1 MFKNT
6 KVMLRLMIV
15 VLLGALGLMVFA
27 TVSLRSLSAN
37 LLNERQSKTHEQI
50 ETAVSLV
57 NTLIKEG
64 QAEGLSTEAMQK
76 RTMEVISG
84 LRYSGNQYFWIN
96 SMSGEML
103 MHPTNPKLV
112 GTDITE
118 LKDAN
123 GNKFFA
129 SMIDLVRRE
138 GGGFYHYWWQT
149 PQDPK
154 PREKVSYVI
163 GVPQWGWVI
172 GTGIYI
178 DDVGT
183 TFWHEARILG
193 LVGFVILLVTGG
205 AAFSITR
212 GVTRPLAK
220 LGDTMNELAEGNLDV
235 DIPYA
240 EQRDEIGA
248 MARTVQVFKE
258 RGLEVRRLQDAAERQ
273 KEQAAQEQR
282 AAMNALADNFE
293 ASIKAVVKSVAGA
306 AVRMRDSAASMS
318 SASEKATR
326 QSEAVGV
333 AAEQATANVQ
343 TVLAA
348 TEQLSASVAEIGRQ
362 VEQSSKIAGDAVEQ
376 ARTNREIVEGLAQ
389 AATRIGD
396 VVGLITDI
404 ANQTNLLALNATIE
418 AARAGDAGKGFAVVA
433 GEVKNLATQTGRAT
447 GEISDQITS
456 VQGATREAVSAIES
470 ISATIGQI
478 SEISST
484 IAAAVEE
491 QGAATHEIA
500 RNVEQ
505 AATGTRAVSSN
516 IIDVSRAAGETGRV
530 ANEVLDAA
538 TDLTAQ
544 AEKLTA
550 EVDGFI
556 ARVRIA

>member
-27 TVSLRSLSAN
+27 TVSLRSLNAN
-37 LLNERQSKTHEQI
+37 LLHERQTKTHEQI

-57 NTLIKEG
+57 NALIAEG
-64 QAEGLSTEAMQK
+64 KAEGLPTEAVQK
-76 RTMEVISG
+76 RAMALISG

-96 SMSGEML
+96 SLSGEML

-112 GTDITE
+112 GTQITD
-118 LKDAN
+118 LQDAN

-129 SMIDLVRRE
+129 DMIGLVKRE
-138 GGGFYHYWWQT
+138 GGGFYNYWWQT

-163 GVPQWGWVI
+163 GVPQWNWVI

-178 DDVGT
+178 DDVGV
-183 TFWHEARILG
+183 TFWQEARTLG
-193 LVGFVILLVTGG
+193 LVGLVILLLTGG
-205 AAFSITR
+205 AAFAITR
-212 GVTRPLAK
+212 GVTRPLAR
-220 LGDTMNELAEGNLDV
+220 LGDTMTELAEGNLEV
-235 DIPYA
+235 GIPYA

-258 RGLEVRRLQDAAERQ
+258 RGQEVRRLQEAAERQ
-273 KEQAAQEQR
+273 KDQAAVEQK
-282 AAMNALADNFE
+282 AAMNALADSFE
-293 ASIKAVVKSVAGA
+293 ASIKAVVRSVAGA

-318 SASEKATR
+318 SVSEKATR

-343 TVLAA
+343 TVSAA
-348 TEQLSASVAEIGRQ
+348 TEELSASVAEIGRQ

-376 ARTNREIVEGLAQ
+376 ARANREIVEGLAK

-404 ANQTNLLALNATIE
+404 ASQTNLLALNATIE

-447 GEISDQITS
+447 SEISDQITG
-456 VQGATREAVSAIES
+456 VQGATREAVAAIEN
-470 ISATIGQI
+470 ISATIGEI
-478 SEISST
+478 SEISSA
-484 IAAAVEE
+484 IAAAVEQ

-505 AATGTRAVSSN
+505 AATGTRTVSTN
-516 IIDVSRAAGETGRV
+516 IIDVSRAASETGKA
-530 ANEVLDAA
+530 ANEVLNAA

>member
-27 TVSLRSLSAN
+27 TVSLRSLNAN
-37 LLNERQSKTHEQI
+37 LLSERQSKTHEQI

-57 NTLIKEG
+57 NELIKEG

-76 RTMEVISG
+76 RAMSLVSG

-112 GTDITE
+112 GTQITD

-129 SMIDLVRRE
+129 NMIDLVRRE
-138 GGGFYHYWWQT
+138 GGGFYNYWWQT
-149 PQDPK
+149 PQDPH

-163 GVPQWGWVI
+163 GVPQWNWVI

-178 DDVGT
+178 DDVGA
-183 TFWHEARILG
+183 TFWREARTLG
-193 LVGFVILLVTGG
+193 MVGLVILLVSGG
-205 AAFSITR
+205 AAFAITR
-212 GVTRPLAK
+212 GVTRPLAR
-220 LGDTMNELAEGNLDV
+220 LGDTMTELADGNLDV
-235 DIPYA
+235 GIPYA

-273 KEQAAQEQR
+273 KEQAAAEQK
-282 AAMNALADNFE
+282 AAMNALADSFE
-293 ASIKAVVKSVAGA
+293 ASVKAVVQSVAGA

-318 SASEKATR
+318 SVSETATR
-326 QSEAVGV
+326 QSEAVGA
-333 AAEQATANVQ
+333 AAEDATANVQ
-343 TVLAA
+343 TVSAA
-348 TEQLSASVAEIGRQ
+348 TEELSASVAEIGRQ
-362 VEQSSKIAGDAVEQ
+362 VEQSSRIANEAVAQ
-376 ARTNREIVEGLAQ
+376 ARANREIVEGLAQ

-404 ANQTNLLALNATIE
+404 ASQTNLLALNATIE
-418 AARAGDAGKGFAVVA
+418 AARAGEMGKGFAVVA
-433 GEVKNLATQTGRAT
+433 GEVKNLATQTARAT
-447 GEISDQITS
+447 SEISDQITG
-456 VQGATREAVSAIES
+456 VQGATRDAVTAIEN

-478 SEISST
+478 SEISAV
-484 IAAAVEE
+484 IAAAVEQ

-505 AATGTRAVSSN
+505 AAIGTRAVSTN
-516 IIDVSRAAGETGRV
+516 IVDVSRATGETGRA
-530 ANEVLDAA
+530 ANEVLTAA

-544 AEKLTA
+544 AETLAA

-556 ARVRIA
+556 ARVRIV